1 MEPTTRW
8 RRVQMKSMA
17 DGTEINQSRAR
28 KELKQSENDWELIPI
43 ANDSREVTNWE
54 ANGL

>member
-1 MEPTTRW
+1 
-8 RRVQMKSMA
+8 MKSMA
-17 DGTEINQSRAR
+17 DGTEINQSRDR

-43 ANDSREVTNWE
+43 ANDSRGVTNWE